1 MPKTPQTNIFNS
13 RKGPIYGMSRKG
25 AYDKALLNAME
36 YLRVHKDYTKFIL
49 SMSPT
54 HKKRIANP
62 TEEPM
67 ISRLASLGVF
77 NLYLD
82 DTYNFS
88 RIGKEVVK
96 ELQE

>member
-1 MPKTPQTNIFNS
+1 
-13 RKGPIYGMSRKG
+13 
-25 AYDKALLNAME
+25 
-36 YLRVHKDYTKFIL
+36 
-49 SMSPT
+49 MSPT